1 MVHLCLV
8 PPCCCCWDLDMN
20 IILTC
25 RPTILEW
32 FWVEQKNAVEFAVRK
47 LGNGSINYP
56 SRNVATME
64 IDFLSYR
71 PADED

>member
-1 MVHLCLV
+1 MFSASLLLLLGFGHEHNPHL
-8 PPCCCCWDLDMN
+8 
-20 IILTC
+20 
-25 RPTILEW
+25 LEW